1 MSHKS
6 FYGLTEDLELLV
18 MMLTTRVQA
27 LRLNIRAVTWTK
39 KKTPTMRTDI
49 NAITLTVKRV
59 GLHLINW
66 KNILNMIGVWLSP
79 AMCQKA
85 YGSKKFLLLI

>member
-1 MSHKS
+1 MI
-6 FYGLTEDLELLV
+6 
-18 MMLTTRVQA
+18 LTTRVQA
-27 LRLNIRAVTWTK
+27 LRMDIRAVTWTT
-39 KKTPTMRTDI
+39 KKTLTPRTDI

-59 GLHLINW
+59 GLFLTNW
-66 KNILNMIGVWLSP
+66 RNILNMIGIWLSP